1 MIFALLNWSGTEHAI
16 FLSYACVSLNT
27 LLIYLIGFSRGMQ
40 DLLSSLQHSGPFI
53 AVLELLVGSSSVIGD
68 RAQAPCV
75 GSAEA

>member
-1 MIFALLNWSGTEHAI
+1 MRFFFLIFI
-16 FLSYACVSLNT
+16 F
-27 LLIYLIGFSRGMQ
+27 IYLLGFSRGMQ